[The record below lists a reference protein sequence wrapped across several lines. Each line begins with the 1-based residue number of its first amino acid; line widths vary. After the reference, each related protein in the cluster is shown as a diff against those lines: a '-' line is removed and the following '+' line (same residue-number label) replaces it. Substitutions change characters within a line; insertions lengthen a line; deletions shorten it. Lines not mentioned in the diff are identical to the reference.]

1 MNDYQMPLFD
11 RYDLSVE
18 FERHLRPVRQRLVE
32 EWDRYSFMSDE
43 QLTDCFEGQM
53 VCPIELLPER
63 ASLDHV
69 EGKLYELAVPYRGD
83 DELWHLFPVDVV
95 WGVLGEV
102 FRGAL
107 LLQALAGSAAEAQA
121 HFDERLKHISAILDL
136 QKQRI
141 EIFERALPSIIRS
154 QASQARRPLPDVPG
168 AIS

>member
-43 QLTDCFEGQM
+43 QLVDRFEGQM
-53 VCPIELLPER
+53 ICPIELLPER

-69 EGKLYELAVPYRGD
+69 EGRLYELAVPYRGD
-83 DELWHLFPVDVV
+83 DALWPLFPINVA

-102 FRGAL
+102 FRGEL
-107 LLQALAGSAAEAQA
+107 ILQTLAASEAEAQSD
-121 HFDERLKHISAILDL
+121 FDERLKQIAVILDL

-141 EIFERALPSIIRS
+141 EMFEGALPSLVRAEAVRA
-154 QASQARRPLPDVPG
+154 QRPLPAGPSVLD
-168 AIS
+168 